1 MTKVPVN
8 FRIDSE
14 LLALAKVQS
23 EREGI
28 TLIALLERSLKAELG
43 VSSSADHS
51 DRISVE
57 TFVETA
63 VKTVKTDIEQ
73 VKINITNVEAF
84 VKAIAESVNTINA
97 EVSALSDKFNI
108 VSATVDTI
116 VNTNTVNTVVE
127 SSVNTDKTVDGSIT
141 STADSCQD
149 WVNLAT
155 VAAKLGVLPKSISG
169 ACIRRGRDIG
179 NDTIE
184 FDVAGKTIHKKASGV
199 KATYILILH

>member
-14 LLALAKVQS
+14 LLALAKAQS

-43 VSSSADHS
+43 VSASADHS
-51 DRISVE
+51 DRISIE
-57 TFVETA
+57 TCVQTA

-73 VKINITNVEAF
+73 VKIDIINVETF
-84 VKAIAESVNTINA
+84 VKTITESVNTIKA
-97 EVSALSDKFNI
+97 EITGLSDKLSI
-108 VSATVDTI
+108 VSTTVDTI
-116 VNTNTVNTVVE
+116 ANTNTVNTIVK
-127 SSVNTDKTVDGSIT
+127 SNVNTGKTFDDSIT
-141 STADSCQD
+141 STATSPGD

-155 VAAKLGVLPKSISG
+155 VAAQLEILPKSISG
-169 ACIRRGRDIG
+169 ACTRRGRNIG

-184 FDVAGKTIHKKASGV
+184 FDVAGKTIQKKGSGI
-199 KATYILILH
+199 KATYILIP